1 MSEIDPTNLPSGVD
15 AGASSTEDPLAACY
29 QKQEDFNGSIN
40 LRIGAIFIIL
50 VSSLFT
56 TMFPIV
62 TRRIPK
68 CHVPGPVF
76 DFAKYFGSGVIIA
89 TAFMHLLAPG
99 AEELASPCL
108 NQDFQNYTFA
118 FAFAMIAML

>member
-1 MSEIDPTNLPSGVD
+1 MADEEPKCSGGR
-15 AGASSTEDPLAACY
+15 AE
-29 QKQEDFNGSIN
+29 EFEGSIG

-50 VSSLFT
+50 ASSAFT
-56 TMFPIV
+56 TLFPIV
-62 TRRIPK
+62 TRRVPK
-68 CHVPGPVF
+68 LAVPSAVF

-108 NQDFQNYTFA
+108 NQNFQDYTFA
-118 FAFAMIAML
+118 YAFAMISML